1 MNEERERFRD
11 LLEGDQHDPE
21 VQYELGRC
29 YLTGTGVEQNG
40 AEAEKW
46 LRRAAEQGHSEAA
59 ALLAAP
65 SHREKPRAEA
75 LTEDTLPDWCLRAEE
90 GDVEAQFRVASYFLG
105 CSGQVE
111 QAEAER
117 YLSMAAGQGH
127 PEACLLLAK
136 RRFSQQKP
144 EEAVKLLR
152 NAADCGLWEAAELL
166 GDCCSQGTGTA
177 RDEAEAE
184 RRYIQAAERGGSE
197 RMLLLALRYAKGD
210 GVPESRGK
218 AYSWVKK
225 ARDAGCPDAR
235 ERFEAEYGQYVREQ
249 QRKEAERKAAE
260 EAERQRREREEA
272 ERKAAE
278 EAERQRREKEEAER
292 KAAEEAE
299 RQRREKEEAE
309 RKAAEEAERQRREKE
324 EAERKAVREKE
335 EAERRA
341 AREKEEAE
349 QRAAR
354 EAERRRREK
363 EEAERQA
370 KLEARYAFREALLVG
385 TLEWVTF
392 LLGAV
397 LLLAGGLGTWLCTA
411 IALHR
416 SGINNEVLKLSAD
429 VLDRM
434 TDAVGMGA
442 ALAQRL
448 AEAHGLLF
456 YGSLACSL
464 GLCLGG
470 WVLLI
475 YGGRIRLL
483 RIVPP
488 FLVAFN
494 LISALSL
501 ISYDRPLSTIL
512 MLFLFVYIPYVGW
525 NVALSKGIVGA
536 ATWSALRLGF
546 EPFMPEHFLGKGF
559 VLLFTGKGTP
569 LWKRLFGENKPA
581 LVQGPVLK
589 GGLVVYSIALL
600 APAVLGTLCLADQ
613 TFHVKFQSEAVTV
626 FLYEFTFSHST
637 LASILASSVLGLCIT
652 AWLLLMLSGHLTFL
666 QFPVYGMVIIQVMY
680 LVKSFLVEGRGFLG
694 FILCL
699 VFVLL
704 YLLWNILVAA
714 VSAALP
720 LLLIFRKQPQ

>member
-29 YLTGTGVEQNG
+29 YLTGTGMEQNG

-166 GDCCSQGTGTA
+166 GDCCSQDTGTA

-249 QRKEAERKAAE
+249 QRK
-260 EAERQRREREEA
+260 
-272 ERKAAE
+272 
-278 EAERQRREKEEAER
+278 
-292 KAAEEAE
+292 
-299 RQRREKEEAE
+299 EAE

-456 YGSLACSL
+456 YGFLACSL

-512 MLFLFVYIPYVGW
+512 MLFLFAYIPYVGW

-569 LWKRLFGENKPA
+569 VWKRLFGENKPA

>member
-1 MNEERERFRD
+1 M
-11 LLEGDQHDPE
+11 
-21 VQYELGRC
+21 
-29 YLTGTGVEQNG
+29 
-40 AEAEKW
+40 
-46 LRRAAEQGHSEAA
+46 
-59 ALLAAP
+59 
-65 SHREKPRAEA
+65 
-75 LTEDTLPDWCLRAEE
+75 
-90 GDVEAQFRVASYFLG
+90 
-105 CSGQVE
+105 
-111 QAEAER
+111 
-117 YLSMAAGQGH
+117 
-127 PEACLLLAK
+127 
-136 RRFSQQKP
+136 
-144 EEAVKLLR
+144 
-152 NAADCGLWEAAELL
+152 
-166 GDCCSQGTGTA
+166 
-177 RDEAEAE
+177 
-184 RRYIQAAERGGSE
+184 
-197 RMLLLALRYAKGD
+197 
-210 GVPESRGK
+210 
-218 AYSWVKK
+218 
-225 ARDAGCPDAR
+225 
-235 ERFEAEYGQYVREQ
+235 
-249 QRKEAERKAAE
+249 
-260 EAERQRREREEA
+260 
-272 ERKAAE
+272 
-278 EAERQRREKEEAER
+278 
-292 KAAEEAE
+292 
-299 RQRREKEEAE
+299 
-309 RKAAEEAERQRREKE
+309 
-324 EAERKAVREKE
+324 
-335 EAERRA
+335 
-341 AREKEEAE
+341 
-349 QRAAR
+349 
-354 EAERRRREK
+354 
-363 EEAERQA
+363 
-370 KLEARYAFREALLVG
+370 VG

-456 YGSLACSL
+456 YGFLACSL

-569 LWKRLFGENKPA
+569 VWKRLFGENKPA

>member
-225 ARDAGCPDAR
+225 ARDAGCSDAR

-260 EAERQRREREEA
+260 EAER
-272 ERKAAE
+272 
-278 EAERQRREKEEAER
+278 
-292 KAAEEAE
+292 
-299 RQRREKEEAE
+299 
-309 RKAAEEAERQRREKE
+309 
-324 EAERKAVREKE
+324 
-335 EAERRA
+335 
-341 AREKEEAE
+341 
-349 QRAAR
+349 
-354 EAERRRREK
+354 RRREK

-370 KLEARYAFREALLVG
+370 KLEARHAFREALLVG

-429 VLDRM
+429 VLNRM

-456 YGSLACSL
+456 YGFLACSL

>member
-152 NAADCGLWEAAELL
+152 NAADCGLWEGAELL

-225 ARDAGCPDAR
+225 SRDAGCSDAR

-260 EAERQRREREEA
+260 EAERQRRER
-272 ERKAAE
+272 
-278 EAERQRREKEEAER
+278 EEAER

-411 IALHR
+411 IALHC

-448 AEAHGLLF
+448 AEAHGLLL
-456 YGSLACSL
+456 YGFLACSL

>member
-90 GDVEAQFRVASYFLG
+90 GNVEAQFRVASYFLG

-260 EAERQRREREEA
+260 EAERQRRE
-272 ERKAAE
+272 
-278 EAERQRREKEEAER
+278 
-292 KAAEEAE
+292 
-299 RQRREKEEAE
+299 
-309 RKAAEEAERQRREKE
+309 KE

-456 YGSLACSL
+456 YGFLACSL

-512 MLFLFVYIPYVGW
+512 MLFLFAYIPYVGW

-569 LWKRLFGENKPA
+569 VWKRLFGENKPA

>member
-90 GDVEAQFRVASYFLG
+90 GNVEAQFRVASYFLG

-225 ARDAGCPDAR
+225 SRDAGCSDAR

-260 EAERQRREREEA
+260 EAERQRRERE
-272 ERKAAE
+272 K
-278 EAERQRREKEEAER
+278 AER

-448 AEAHGLLF
+448 AEAHGLLL
-456 YGSLACSL
+456 YGFLACSL

-637 LASILASSVLGLCIT
+637 LASIQASSVLGLCIT